1 MADTTQH
8 AQGIEDRLVRL
19 EQELLWHRDRAAIEA
34 VLVRY
39 SRALD
44 WLDESLLDTVFHPD
58 AQVDYGFFKG
68 SIREFRPLLMQV
80 ERAAG
85 RRWHFTAQ
93 ISIKLHD
100 ERANVESYNLSM
112 TAEPVTSTPPADL
125 QQFFGYYVDKM
136 EKRDGRWG
144 IVFRKHLLVA
154 ATQVREVA
162 IEGPLA
168 VLNQIGPTSPDH
180 SDYRRLTP

>member
-1 MADTTQH
+1 MADSTQDGK
-8 AQGIEDRLVRL
+8 GIEDRLAGL
-19 EQELLWHRDRAAIEA
+19 ERELTWHRDRAAIEG

-44 WLDESLLDTVFHPD
+44 WLDESLLDTVFHAD

-68 SIREFRPLLMQV
+68 PFREFRPLLMQV

-93 ISIKLHD
+93 ISIELEG

-125 QQFFGYYVDKM
+125 QQFFGYYVDRM
-136 EKRDGRWG
+136 EQRDGRWG
-144 IVFRKHLLVA
+144 IVYRKHLLIA
-154 ATQVREVA
+154 ATQLREVA

-168 VLNQIGPTSPDH
+168 VLNQIGATSPAH
-180 SDYRRLTP
+180 PDYRRLTP